1 MEFSFYSPIDIFISL
16 VLGFIMFGIGLSLTP
31 QNFRNIA
38 LYPKA
43 FVVGL
48 SAQMIALPLIAF
60 VIAEVSNLSLPVKI
74 GLILLASCPGG
85 TTSGFIT
92 YFFKGNVA
100 LSITLT
106 AVNSLLTLFSIPFIT
121 NLALRHYYGSGTLIH
136 LPFLDTVIQIF
147 MVTILPATLGVIFKY
162 VKPQTAEKIQKPLK
176 FLLIIALAVVFVIKF
191 FASEKNGGTGI
202 SAGEFLHILPYA
214 LALNVACMLTGY
226 FIGIFSKLGKQ
237 NSYTI
242 SVEAAVHNTTLAFLI
257 AGALLQNQEM
267 VKPSLVYSLFSFWTA
282 LVWSLIVKKVNRTKP
297 FGEFKL
303 ETSAEQVPG
312 N

>member
-1 MEFSFYSPIDIFISL
+1 MGFGFYSYIDIFISL

-38 LYPKA
+38 VYPKS
-43 FVVGL
+43 FLVGL

-60 VIAEVSNLSLPVKI
+60 MIADVSNLSLPYKI
-74 GLILLASCPGG
+74 GLILLAACPGG

-106 AVNSLLTLFSIPFIT
+106 AINSILTLFSIPFIT
-121 NLALRHYYGSGTLIH
+121 NLALQHYYGERTVIH
-136 LPFLDTVIQIF
+136 LPFLETVIQIF
-147 MVTILPATLGVIFKY
+147 MVTILPASLGVLFKY
-162 VKPQTAEKIQKPLK
+162 FKPQTADRIQKPLK
-176 FLLIIALAVVFVIKF
+176 FILIFALAVVFVIKF
-191 FASEKNGGTGI
+191 FASEQHGGTGI
-202 SAGEFLHILPYA
+202 SMGEFMQILPFA
-214 LALNVACMLTGY
+214 LLLNVACMLTGY
-226 FIGIFSKLGKQ
+226 FVGILSKLGKR

-257 AGALLQNQEM
+257 AGALLQNQHM

-282 LVWSLIVKKVNRTKP
+282 LLWSMVVKKLNKTKA
-297 FGEFKL
+297 FGEF
-303 ETSAEQVPG
+303 TD
-312 N
+312 